1 MKNYLI
7 DELTFKKF
15 VQKVKSSID
24 GDQVTAVIKHQQNDR
39 YLEYF

>member
-15 VQKVKSSID
+15 VQKVKSSVD
-24 GDQVTAVIKHQQNDR
+24 GDQVTAVIKQEQNAR
-39 YLEYF
+39 